1 MVYHLKCQKQEKK
14 SDSKWLPKHRG
25 FVFPQTLSLLARK
38 LVFRVSSLL
47 PMVRALSP
55 VVIGWQR
62 EHHQLRTPRVLGPS
76 IIRHIGHMS
85 LSGFMIGK
93 SCWLLLEGQISLRFM
108 ACMGSDGD
116 LNRNLGTVWKG
127 QVERMPH
134 GHPAMSRR
142 GGTPRAPYPP
152 SPGLF

>member
-1 MVYHLKCQKQEKK
+1 MA
-14 SDSKWLPKHRG
+14 SKTQGLCFSSNSITISKEAG
-25 FVFPQTLSLLARK
+25 LLNLLLAPHGPGFISCGHR
-38 LVFRVSSLL
+38 
-47 PMVRALSP
+47 MA
-55 VVIGWQR
+55 
-62 EHHQLRTPRVLGPS
+62 ERTPPTQHPTSPGTQ
-76 IIRHIGHMS
+76 RHQAFRSHA
-85 LSGFMIGK
+85 LSGFMTGK

-108 ACMGSDGD
+108 GCMGSDGD
-116 LNRNLGTVWKG
+116 LNRNLSTVWKG